1 MLKRHVSVVKY
12 SLKVS
17 VLAGFPVSS
26 SYLDYLGEVK
36 TLVLLFI
43 ILKKLLVLTLLEG
56 LEGILKP
63 LLLLPLTTVANSNS
77 SSTDFLALAM
87 TPASD
92 VVGRLT

>member
-1 MLKRHVSVVKY
+1 M
-12 SLKVS
+12 
-17 VLAGFPVSS
+17 
-26 SYLDYLGEVK
+26 DYLGEVK